1 MMLKKDSDAPDM
13 DPPAVETVNAEGKS
27 PYMLLCEH
35 ASNYIPSRY
44 KGLGLDA
51 SELERHIAWDIGVA
65 PIARELSRALDA
77 PLVLSGYSRL
87 LIDCN
92 RPIGVPTSIP
102 EIGESTLIPGNT
114 GLSDDERA
122 FRAAKQVRTPCAI
135 PPGMIDWPI
144 KWTRVNINPLRPNTP

>member
-51 SELERHIAWDIGVA
+51 S
-65 PIARELSRALDA
+65 S
-77 PLVLSGYSRL
+77 PLGILATNATRL
-87 LIDCN
+87 LYGD
-92 RPIGVPTSIP
+92 R
-102 EIGESTLIPGNT
+102 
-114 GLSDDERA
+114 
-122 FRAAKQVRTPCAI
+122 
-135 PPGMIDWPI
+135 
-144 KWTRVNINPLRPNTP
+144 RVGGAVQPRRVSP